1 LTGRLRGVAGLAVV
15 LVLAGCKPDAPESSQ
30 ASEGRSGP
38 AAAPLPKT
46 EADFLAELLPLPTE
60 SGAIEIRYAVTGPAL
75 EGELTML
82 VREGGYKR
90 ETWELR
96 TTGTPTPLRSTGL
109 TVVNP
114 EHIWTKASVDGP
126 APSEAAPSK
135 QSPPGQLRSYSLGA
149 LARAWAALD
158 SEQRD
163 AVAKAIRDWHG
174 LLDKRR
180 AEVPGD
186 QTRILDVAC
195 LQTRVAAQNLCL
207 WEQAGVFLRYEGSA
221 FTIEAEAIDR
231 DPAIPTDAFTLPP
244 EAKSATPTPAAPVD
258 FGRALEQAAAGDFGE
273 LFMLTAQ
280 IQALPEMSGDGP
292 ARAPAR

>member
-1 LTGRLRGVAGLAVV
+1 LIRFDRATSNASRLACAGGLLWVV
-15 LVLAGCKPDAPESSQ
+15 LALTGCKPDAPESSTKGEA
-30 ASEGRSGP
+30 AS
-38 AAAPLPKT
+38 AAPEPLPQT

-96 TTGTPTPLRSTGL
+96 TTGTPSPMRSAGL
-109 TVVNP
+109 TIANP
-114 EHIWTKASVDGP
+114 EHIWTKALVDGEP
-126 APSEAAPSK
+126 TQAGEG
-135 QSPPGQLRSYSLGA
+135 PPGQLRSYSLGA

-163 AVAKAIRDWHG
+163 AVAKAIRDWHS

-231 DPAIPTDAFTLPP
+231 DPSIPSDAFTLPP
-244 EAKSATPTPAAPVD
+244 EAKSVTPIPAAPVD
-258 FGRALEQAAAGDFGE
+258 FAVALEQAAQGNFGE
-273 LFMLTAQ
+273 LFLLTAQ
-280 IQALPEMSGDGP
+280 IQALPDLTRG
-292 ARAPAR
+292 